1 MNECNLIAPLTPLQA
16 ILLFLLSLVST
27 GVAYS
32 LSAAVWGAVQGIK
45 QGVGSIRNWSHV
57 RAGFHRIQSE
67 LQGKLLTP

>member
-45 QGVGSIRNWSHV
+45 QV
-57 RAGFHRIQSE
+57 RWQ
-67 LQGKLLTP
+67 LLFWKGAVNTSPSLTKPS